1 MGSSPI
7 RGTRKSNCLFVRR
20 LDFWLRAYARKQM
33 EFAEECVYL
42 EKRKQMS
49 SVLKNKF
56 LAAAMTLLAV
66 VSCKNASIDCVV
78 KGTVQGV
85 KDGAV
90 LVLNDDWNKWKV
102 ISTTTVENGTF
113 EFHPRI
119 SAPTHVYLYATN
131 PEDVFAN
138 PYEGGQLK
146 DFFLESG
153 TIIVDV
159 HAEDEHDM
167 ATGATGTVLNDA
179 FHKIKAADPDAREAL
194 WEEAISDEQTNLL
207 ALVYAANFPDDLAR
221 ASEIIDRLS
230 PDRAK
235 TYKRYIST
243 LKKNLVRRAE
253 RAERRKQAAEAEV
266 SLVGQHYFDMEYP
279 NTEDR
284 PVRLSAVVDDP
295 GTRYV
300 ILDFWATWCMP
311 CVGSIPML
319 KEVYAKYHDKGL
331 EIYSISQDSKAKE
344 WKAFV
349 EEKEMTWINVLANS
363 GSKVY
368 KDYGIEFI
376 PTVFLIDCRTGE
388 ILVHEGHPDLDAIL
402 SELLP

>member
-1 MGSSPI
+1 MK
-7 RGTRKSNCLFVRR
+7 KSLIISI
-20 LDFWLRAYARKQM
+20 L
-33 EFAEECVYL
+33 
-42 EKRKQMS
+42 
-49 SVLKNKF
+49 SVLAIS
-56 LAAAMTLLAV
+56 LV
-66 VSCKNASIDCVV
+66 GCKSQSECCTV
-78 KGTVQGV
+78 KGSIQGV
-85 KDGAV
+85 RDGAE
-90 LVLNDDWNKWKV
+90 LELQDDWNKCKV
-102 ISTTTVENGTF
+102 VATATVENGTF
-113 EFHPRI
+113 ELHPRI

-138 PYEGGQLK
+138 PYDGGQLK
-146 DFFLESG
+146 DFFLEPG
-153 TIIVDV
+153 TILVDV
-159 HAEDEHDM
+159 HAEDESDM

-179 FHKIKAADPDAREAL
+179 YHKILTADPDAREAL
-194 WEEAISDEQTNLL
+194 WEEAISNEQTTLL
-207 ALVYAANFPDDLAR
+207 ALVYANNFPDDLAR

-230 PDRAK
+230 PDLAK
-235 TYKRYIST
+235 TYKRYIPT
-243 LKKNLVRRAE
+243 LKKTLVRRAE

-319 KEVYAKYHDKGL
+319 KEVYAQYHDKGL

-344 WKAFV
+344 WKSFV
-349 EEKEMTWINVLANS
+349 EKNEMTWINVLANS

-402 SELLP
+402 AELLP

>member
-1 MGSSPI
+1 
-7 RGTRKSNCLFVRR
+7 
-20 LDFWLRAYARKQM
+20 
-33 EFAEECVYL
+33 
-42 EKRKQMS
+42 MS
-49 SVLKNKF
+49 SVFKTNFLVAATVL
-56 LAAAMTLLAV
+56 LAA
-66 VSCKNASIDCVV
+66 VSCKNASVDCVV

-85 KDGAV
+85 EDGAE
-90 LVLNDDWNKWKV
+90 LVLMDDWNKSKV
-102 ISTTTVENGTF
+102 IATTTVDNGTF
-113 EFHPRI
+113 EFQTRI
-119 SAPTHVYLYATN
+119 PAPTHVYLYATN
-131 PEDVFAN
+131 PEDVYAN
-138 PYEGGQLK
+138 PYDGGQLK

-153 TIIVDV
+153 TVVVDV
-159 HAEDEHDM
+159 HAEDVSDM
-167 ATGATGTVLNDA
+167 GTGATGTILNDA
-179 FHKIKAADPDAREAL
+179 YSKIMAADPDEREAL

-266 SLVGQHYFDMEYP
+266 SLVGQHYIDMEYP
-279 NTEDR
+279 NVDDT

-349 EEKEMTWINVLANS
+349 EKNEMTWINVLANS

-402 SELLP
+402 AELLP